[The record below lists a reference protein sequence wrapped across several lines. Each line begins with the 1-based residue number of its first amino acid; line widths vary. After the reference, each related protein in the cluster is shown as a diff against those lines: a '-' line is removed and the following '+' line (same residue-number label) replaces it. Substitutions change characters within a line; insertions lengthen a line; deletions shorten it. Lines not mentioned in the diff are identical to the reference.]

1 MAEIIVTFNPSESQ
15 REIIEKALGS
25 VVFLG
30 EDRSALESAEIIF
43 SWNPVLELGDYEF
56 EKLNARFI
64 QLLSAGV
71 DHVPMDRIKES
82 TEIASNVGAYAEP
95 MAEHTMAMFLALAKR
110 LYINHERMKEVFDY
124 NSMTL
129 TMKDSICGILGF
141 GENGKAVA
149 RFARA
154 FGAKIYAINSSGRTD
169 EEVELIT
176 TLNDLDQ
183 FLKDVD
189 FLAITI
195 ALNNRTR
202 GIIGKRELNLMKK
215 NAILVNTARGEIIDE
230 GALYEHLKN
239 NPEFMA
245 GIDAWWVEPFRH
257 GRFEMHYPFLELP
270 NVIASPHNSA
280 VVKGAIDHAT
290 KMACENIK
298 AFMEGGK
305 VRGLV
310 KKEDYRQQ

>member
-1 MAEIIVTFNPSESQ
+1 MAEIVVTFNPSESQ
-15 REIIEKALGS
+15 REIIEKTLGS

-30 EDRSALESAEIIF
+30 EDRSALASAEVIF
-43 SWNPVLELGDYEF
+43 SWNPVLELRDYELK
-56 EKLNARFI
+56 KLNPRFI

-71 DHVPMDRIKES
+71 DHVPINRIKEG

-110 LYINHERMKEVFDY
+110 LHINHERMKEVFDQY
-124 NSMTL
+124 SMTL

-149 RFARA
+149 RLARV
-154 FGAKIYAINSSGRTD
+154 FGARIYAINSSGRTD
-169 EEVELIT
+169 EEVEFIG
-176 TLNDLDQ
+176 TLNDLDL
-183 FLKDVD
+183 FLKSVD

-195 ALNNRTR
+195 ALNNRTK

-215 NAILVNTARGEIIDE
+215 NATLVNTARGEIIDE

-257 GRFEMHYPFLELP
+257 GRFEIHHPFLDLS

-280 VVKGAIDHAT
+280 MVKGVIDNAT
-290 KMACENIK
+290 KMACDNIK
-298 AFMEGGK
+298 KFMEGGK

-310 KKEDYRQQ
+310 KKEDY